1 MVKSYYQGAFFKEAP
16 LLAQGMVFA
25 PGAQVPLIIN
35 FMSNG
40 RSICILLSFKFQK
53 GRIKPFMQ
61 FPSFP
66 TCDSKFGDIFDE
78 EFFIQAL
85 SKHVNIVRDLPD
97 DVLQQYDNNISSI
110 VNLRVKA
117 WSSPTYYLH
126 KVLPKLLQL
135 RYVFLVLKQKFNLR
149 RSFISFQISGGPRPV

>member
-1 MVKSYYQGAFFKEAP
+1 MHSAFFQIPEG
-16 LLAQGMVFA
+16 Q
-25 PGAQVPLIIN
+25 
-35 FMSNG
+35 
-40 RSICILLSFKFQK
+40 
-53 GRIKPFMQ
+53 KPFTQ

-85 SKHVNIVRDLPD
+85 SKHVNIVRELPD

-117 WSSPTYYLH
+117 WSSPMYYLH

-135 RYVFLVLKQKFNLR
+135 RYVILVLE
-149 RSFISFQISGGPRPV
+149 